1 MGSAEGHG
9 GLSDAGGGFAACAH
23 AARSALSALARDI
36 GGATAIEYAI
46 IASMLSLMII
56 AGATTIGQQVKT
68 FFESMI
74 VPFL

>member
-1 MGSAEGHG
+1 
-9 GLSDAGGGFAACAH
+9 
-23 AARSALSALARDI
+23 
-36 GGATAIEYAI
+36 
-46 IASMLSLMII
+46 MII